1 MATVQIQK
9 DAGIKN
15 VKNLYNEIK
24 DIIPGENELVMD
36 FSDVERVDLSVI
48 QLIMSAQQYARQNE
62 CMIKLKNVP
71 EQVREQLYIGG
82 LIK

>member
-1 MATVQIQK
+1 MATVQIAK

-15 VKNLYNEIK
+15 IKNLYNQIK
-24 DIIPGENELVMD
+24 DVIPAENELVLD
-36 FSDVERVDLSVI
+36 FSEVDRVDLSII